1 MTICDFRIIYNEI
14 SRKTNTKKERML
26 NMRKRILSVVIC
38 LVIVFTTVVPA
49 MAANN
54 NYVDENAYYTRRASN
69 LRAGPSTSSEILGV
83 IPAGTLLDTY
93 QRGDWLH
100 VTDGTRS
107 GYISKSLCVRAVSVA
122 EVAATSGLN
131 LRTSPN
137 TSSSVKA
144 TLPYG
149 TLLDCSIGTSG
160 VEGWTYVEVISGS
173 YVSYRGYVSTAYIR
187 SARQGLHQ

>member
-1 MTICDFRIIYNEI
+1 MRFPYYKKI

-83 IPAGTLLDTY
+83 VPAGTLLDAY
-93 QRGDWLH
+93 PEGDWLRAS
-100 VTDGTRS
+100 DGTRS
-107 GYISKSLCVRAVSVA
+107 GYISKSLCVWAVSVR
-122 EVAATSGLN
+122 EVSATSGLN
-131 LRTSPN
+131 LRTSPS
-137 TSSSVKA
+137 TSASVKA

-149 TLLDCSIGTSG
+149 TLLDVSIGSSG
-160 VEGWTYVEVISGS
+160 VDGWAYVEVISGS
-173 YVSYRGYVSTAYIR
+173 FVSYRGYVSTAYIR
-187 SARQGLHQ
+187 LARQGLYQ